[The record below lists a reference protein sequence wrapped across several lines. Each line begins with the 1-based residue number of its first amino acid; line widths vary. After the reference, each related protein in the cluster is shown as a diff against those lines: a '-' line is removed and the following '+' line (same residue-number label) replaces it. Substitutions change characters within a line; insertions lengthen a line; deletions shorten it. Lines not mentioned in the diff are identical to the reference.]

1 MSTEQQTKPLS
12 GAECP
17 GPREAFTDYCEA
29 EFENRRNTGESF
41 EEQDYREAME
51 MVLRSLRTLEEG

>member
-1 MSTEQQTKPLS
+1 MPVEHEVKPLS

-17 GPREAFTDYCEA
+17 GPSEAFTDYCEA
-29 EFENRRNTGESF
+29 EFENRRNTDEPF

-51 MVLRSLRTLEEG
+51 MVLRSMQTVEEG

>member
-1 MSTEQQTKPLS
+1 MSTEQQMKPLS

-29 EFENRRNTGESF
+29 EFENRRNTGEPF